1 MGHAI
6 RVPIAAS
13 ARQSRSIM
21 FHYEKAWQDV
31 RSRIARAAR
40 ACGRE
45 PEAVRLVA
53 VSKTF
58 PAEAVRAV
66 HALGQREFGENY
78 VQEGVAKMAGLADL
92 TDIAWHLVGPLQSNK
107 APAAAAAFAWV
118 QTVDREKIAVRLS
131 AARPAG
137 TPALDVCI
145 QVNASGEDSKSGVA
159 PAEAVASRRRP
170 LRRCPG
176 FVCAGSWASPSPR
189 PTSTCAARSSACCAS
204 ASTRASMPGLPGRH
218 AVDGNVGRPRRR
230 DCRRRDAGA
239 RWYSDLRRTRSA

>member
-1 MGHAI
+1 
-6 RVPIAAS
+6 
-13 ARQSRSIM
+13 M

-40 ACGRE
+40 ACGRD

-92 TDIAWHLVGPLQSNK
+92 ADIAL
-107 APAAAAAFAWV
+107 APRR
-118 QTVDREKIAVRLS
+118 TVAEQQGAGCRGRRSRGCKPSTGRRSRCGSS

-159 PAEAVASRRRP
+159 PAEAVGLGAT
-170 LRRCPG
+170 
-176 FVCAGSWASPSPR
+176 V
-189 PTSTCAARSSACCAS
+189 AAL
-204 ASTRASMPGLPGRH
+204 PGLRLRGIMGIPEPTPD
-218 AVDGNVGRPRRR
+218 VDVRRAQFR
-230 DCRRRDAGA
+230 VLRECFDACLDAGLPVDTLSMGMSADLEDAIAEGATLVRVGTAIFGA
-239 RWYSDLRRTRSA
+239 REAVSP